1 MPEQERIDH
10 PLSAPRE
17 GGEVKAGKTARYKG
31 AINEGEVDMIYT
43 PNGCIYNDGGI
54 LMRCHDF
61 TPRGF
66 SPMWHRWQYFRQ
78 YTDTVK
84 HRKATRNGRVFD

>member
-1 MPEQERIDH
+1 MPEQGGIDH

-17 GGEVKAGKTARYKG
+17 GGEVRAGKTPRYKG

-54 LMRCHDF
+54 LVRCHDF
-61 TPRGF
+61 TPGHMGHF
-66 SPMWHRWQYFRQ
+66 WHLQQHFRQ
-78 YTDTVK
+78 YTDRVK
-84 HRKATRNGRVFD
+84 HRKAMRNGTDNP